1 MMTIY
6 LLVTVLSFFLYNHIV
21 CDCLHPKTSTILHY
35 STKQFQFYI
44 HKKFSPLKIMNLS
57 KKYVGKTYTGHHIT
71 PTSSQETKKT
81 HFIYFGLIQ
90 HCRIRHSR
98 NNTSKKYDIIGT
110 RQPKHTQTS
119 IHLFQ

>member
-21 CDCLHPKTSTILHY
+21 RDCLHPKTRTILHY

-44 HKKFSPLKIMNLS
+44 HKTFSPLEIMNLS

-71 PTSSQETKKT
+71 PTSSQGTRKT
-81 HFIYFGLIQ
+81 HFIHFGLIQ
-90 HCRIRHSR
+90 HCRIRHPR